1 MKTNEVKAC
10 VTRQLRRLQ
19 VLPEPQRRAELAEL
33 RRGVGRQPG
42 DLPALWGA
50 LLADMP
56 EQLQGSNGPS
66 KAEWAVYTA
75 LTLFALHQ
83 QGEAGVSMNQPGR
96 TLGGAVRQLAEK
108 TAAGQDWTESSVLRR
123 FNALATADSMP
134 EVSHH
139 LRRMIQL
146 LRREGIPLDYP
157 QLAEDLYQWT
167 VRRMSVCGGAG
178 TFMRAPRRKPKR
190 TKRRIEMDTKRLY
203 VDFHVLQT
211 VPPSCVNRDDT
222 GSPKTA
228 VYGGAVR
235 ARVSSQAWKHA
246 MRVMFTGEMSDA
258 VETGYR
264 TKKGTDLVAK
274 QIKALAPD
282 ADAFKLTQE
291 IFKVLKIKA
300 DEDGTKALFFMS
312 DAQAKA
318 LAKLAVEGCKDKNR
332 YKEALKEAPSAD
344 MALFGRMVADDPS
357 LNYDAAAQVAHSIST
372 HTVQNEFDY
381 FTAVDDCAPEDNA
394 GAGHLG
400 TVEYNSATLYRY
412 ATVNVLEL
420 VRTLG
425 AEQAAQTVRAFGE
438 AFIRSMPTGKQN
450 SFANRTLPDAV
461 YVTLRQDQPVNLSRA
476 FEKPVRKSEEGYAEP
491 SKVALKQY
499 AKELYN
505 TFAEAP
511 EQSFTVGTGLEELAQ
526 PMPLNTMLAVLE
538 KAVEEK
544 LSGNEV

>member
-1 MKTNEVKAC
+1 
-10 VTRQLRRLQ
+10 
-19 VLPEPQRRAELAEL
+19 
-33 RRGVGRQPG
+33 
-42 DLPALWGA
+42 
-50 LLADMP
+50 
-56 EQLQGSNGPS
+56 
-66 KAEWAVYTA
+66 
-75 LTLFALHQ
+75 
-83 QGEAGVSMNQPGR
+83 
-96 TLGGAVRQLAEK
+96 
-108 TAAGQDWTESSVLRR
+108 
-123 FNALATADSMP
+123 
-134 EVSHH
+134 
-139 LRRMIQL
+139 
-146 LRREGIPLDYP
+146 
-157 QLAEDLYQWT
+157 
-167 VRRMSVCGGAG
+167 
-178 TFMRAPRRKPKR
+178 
-190 TKRRIEMDTKRLY
+190 MDTKRLY

-282 ADAFKLTQE
+282 KDALKLAQKVIADAG
-291 IFKVLKIKA
+291 IKS
-300 DEDGTKALFFMS
+300 DDKGTKALFFMS
-312 DAQAKA
+312 TAQAKA
-318 LAKLAVEGCKDKNR
+318 
-332 YKEALKEAPSAD
+332 SAD

-461 YVTLRQDQPVNLSRA
+461 YITLRQDQPVNLCGA

-491 SKVALKQY
+491 SKMALKQY

>member
-1 MKTNEVKAC
+1 
-10 VTRQLRRLQ
+10 
-19 VLPEPQRRAELAEL
+19 
-33 RRGVGRQPG
+33 
-42 DLPALWGA
+42 
-50 LLADMP
+50 
-56 EQLQGSNGPS
+56 
-66 KAEWAVYTA
+66 
-75 LTLFALHQ
+75 
-83 QGEAGVSMNQPGR
+83 
-96 TLGGAVRQLAEK
+96 
-108 TAAGQDWTESSVLRR
+108 
-123 FNALATADSMP
+123 
-134 EVSHH
+134 
-139 LRRMIQL
+139 
-146 LRREGIPLDYP
+146 
-157 QLAEDLYQWT
+157 
-167 VRRMSVCGGAG
+167 
-178 TFMRAPRRKPKR
+178 
-190 TKRRIEMDTKRLY
+190 MDTKRLY

-291 IFKVLKIKA
+291 IFKMLKIKA
-300 DEDGTKALFFMS
+300 DEDGTKALFFLS

-372 HTVQNEFDY
+372 HAVQNEYDY
-381 FTAVDDCAPEDNA
+381 FTAVDDCPDSDNA
-394 GAGHLG
+394 GAGHLD

-412 ATVNVLEL
+412 ATVNVMELE
-420 VRTLG
+420 RHLG
-425 AEQAAQTVRAFGE
+425 AEKAAEVVRSFGE

-450 SFANRTLPDAV
+450 TFANRTLPDAV
-461 YVTLRQDQPVNLSRA
+461 YVTIREDQPVNLCGA
-476 FEKPVRKSEEGYAEP
+476 FERAVRKSAEGYAEP
-491 SKVALKQY
+491 SKSALQAY
-499 AKELYN
+499 AQKLYQS
-505 TFAEAP
+505 FAEAP
-511 EQSFTVGTGLEELAQ
+511 AKSFTVGTGLEALAPAQ
-526 PMPLNTMLAVLE
+526 PLNTMLDALE
-538 KAVEEK
+538 KAVRDA
-544 LSGNEV
+544 LAGNEVG